1 MQIVKKSFKNARLC
15 LAAVLVAASAGS
27 VQAGVVF
34 TTGVQPDPATVSN
47 VRFLPTL
54 AGVDFGPDTTITG
67 RAANTPY
74 LVDFT
79 ANELLIAFDQPA
91 TATTPGIAPGLR
103 ATDGVLHGLDV
114 NVRNSSFTTLF
125 YNLHLDTITRNPAGR
140 FADIIVTS
148 FDGRTTSYTQQ
159 LLNGNNLLLIRADNS
174 TLLRSVSIAS
184 SSNIT
189 ELIQFRVGG
198 LGLAPVSVPEPGML
212 WSFSLAGLA
221 LWGVRSR
228 RRNGGCAT
236 RSDYSQA

>member
-34 TTGVQPDPATVSN
+34 TAGVPTEAGTVSN
-47 VRFLPTL
+47 VRFLATSP
-54 AGVDFGPDTTITG
+54 GVDFGPDTTVTG
-67 RAANTPY
+67 RAGNTPY

-79 ANELLIAFDQPA
+79 ADELLITFDQPGA
-91 TATTPGIAPGLR
+91 PPGLR
-103 ATDGVLHGLDV
+103 ATDGVLHDLDV
-114 NVRNSSFTTLF
+114 NVRNSSFTTFF
-125 YNLHLDTITRNPAGR
+125 YNLRLNTVARNPPGR

-159 LLNGNNLLLIRADNS
+159 LLNGNNLLLIQANNS

-184 SSNIT
+184 SSNIA
-189 ELIQFRVGG
+189 EIVQFRVGG
-198 LGLAPVSVPEPGML
+198 LGAAPVSVAEPGML

-221 LWGVRSR
+221 LLGVRSR
-228 RRNGGCAT
+228 RRNGMRGA
-236 RSDYSQA
+236 RNGGARA

>member
-1 MQIVKKSFKNARLC
+1 MKIVKKSFEGACLC

-34 TTGVQPDPATVSN
+34 TTGVQPEAGTVSN

-54 AGVDFGPDTTITG
+54 PGVDFGPDTTVTG
-67 RAANTPY
+67 KAGSTPY

-79 ANELLIAFDQPA
+79 ADELLLAFDQPA
-91 TATTPGIAPGLR
+91 PPEPGIPPGLR
-103 ATDGVLHGLDV
+103 ATDGVLHALDV

-125 YNLHLDTITRNPAGR
+125 YNLRLDTIVRNPAGR
-140 FADIIVTS
+140 FADIVVTS

-159 LLNGNNLLLIRADNS
+159 LLNGNNLLLIRADND

-184 SSNIT
+184 SSNIA
-189 ELIQFRVGG
+189 EIIQFRVGG
-198 LGLAPVSVPEPGML
+198 LGAAPASVPEPGML

-221 LWGVRSR
+221 LLGVRSR
-228 RRNGGCAT
+228 RRNGARAAHSGF
-236 RSDYSQA
+236 SQA